1 LLVIVPLVH
10 RRADRRFKARSAGQ
24 LVELGKR
31 DAIKQLKI
39 DLGALRDQLRATEE
53 DLAVNATA
61 AREAERVL
69 SDKES
74 ELARLT
80 SALDERSTLEDV
92 HKTEIVALR
101 MQVETLHG
109 RLAQAGAAVEERAAV
124 RTLSE
129 NESEL
134 ARLTT
139 ALNERSVPA
148 DSQKDE
154 ITVLTMQVQTL
165 NERLTQAGEET
176 RAVEDRRDAAVRAL
190 SENES
195 ELARLTTALNER
207 SVLADSQKGE
217 IAALTMQVRT
227 LNERLTQAVGETRAV
242 EDRRDAAV
250 RALSENDS
258 ELARLT
264 TALNERSVLANSHKA
279 ESAALT
285 MQVQTLNERLIQ
297 AGQEAKAVEERRD
310 AAVRALSEKESELAR
325 LTSVLEERSVLVDSQ
340 KVENAA
346 LRMQVRMLNER
357 LIQAGK
363 EARAVEEHRD
373 VERSELKAA
382 TQNLMEERSE
392 FENFHRHVT
401 DLLQQLTAQRTDDEV
416 LNGRAREDLESR
428 LIEQSRLLNEGESEL
443 THLCG
448 EIEIARKA
456 EDNLRI
462 AIIEIDGRANAAIQN
477 LNAEKAQLQAA
488 LDRAHGERARLVH
501 ELADLKRRQA
511 DEARAAEQVDNAT
524 LPERVSDIVAES
536 ARRSVCGRLPQ
547 IAKS

>member
-1 LLVIVPLVH
+1 LL
-10 RRADRRFKARSAGQ
+10 
-24 LVELGKR
+24 
-31 DAIKQLKI
+31 
-39 DLGALRDQLRATEE
+39 ATEEE

-109 RLAQAGAAVEERAAV
+109 RLAQAGAAVEERRDAAV
-124 RTLSE
+124 RALSE
-129 NESEL
+129 KESEL

-139 ALNERSVPA
+139 ALNERSVLA
-148 DSQKDE
+148 DSHKGE

-176 RAVEDRRDAAVRAL
+176 RAAEDHRDAALRAL
-190 SENES
+190 SEKES
-195 ELARLTTALNER
+195 ELARL
-207 SVLADSQKGE
+207 
-217 IAALTMQVRT
+217 M
-227 LNERLTQAVGETRAV
+227 
-242 EDRRDAAV
+242 
-250 RALSENDS
+250 
-258 ELARLT
+258 

-279 ESAALT
+279 EIAALT
-285 MQVQTLNERLIQ
+285 MQVQTLDERLTQ
-297 AGQEAKAVEERRD
+297 GGEETKAVEERRD
-310 AAVRALSEKESELAR
+310 AALRALSEKESELAR

-346 LRMQVRMLNER
+346 LRTQGRMLNER

-382 TQNLMEERSE
+382 TQNLMEERSK

-401 DLLQQLTAQRTDDEV
+401 DLLQQLTAQRTDDEI
-416 LNGRAREDLESR
+416 LNRRAREDLENR

-443 THLCG
+443 THLRC

-456 EDNLRI
+456 EDDLRI

-501 ELADLKRRQA
+501 ELADLKRRQT
-511 DEARAAEQVDNAT
+511 DEARAAERVDNAT
-524 LPERVSDIVAES
+524 LPERVSDIVAER